1 MEWLENYKE
10 GVYRPNIYFDKDK
23 AICTIKGESFMENA
37 AQFYKEFSLWI
48 EQSCISSILKE
59 LRFEMEYFNSS
70 SAKGFRVMMQK
81 IHQIQDGGYALK
93 VLWCFPEED
102 DNDMEMEGEDLI
114 EDTEVEMELLQL
126 A

>member
-10 GVYRPNIYFDKDK
+10 GVYRPNIYFDKENG
-23 AICTIKGESFMENA
+23 ICTVKGESFMENA
-37 AQFYKEFSLWI
+37 AQFYKELSNWI
-48 EQSCISSILKE
+48 EQSCTENILQT

-81 IHQIQDGGYALK
+81 IHQIQIDGYGLK

-114 EDTEVEMELLQL
+114 EDTAVEMELLQM